1 MKKYKIGIWG
11 QFGDGIHKIADGQ
24 AVRTTIIT
32 NEIKQRY
39 GENKVLIIN
48 TNNWKRHP
56 FRFFFDTIKL
66 NIVCD
71 KIVIF
76 PADNGFKT
84 VVPILNFTNLFL
96 KKELYDVVIGGYLP
110 ALLKIHKKYIRW
122 LCKFKALFVQ
132 TDNLKK
138 DIESFGLNNVQI
150 LSNLKKLT
158 KATIEEA
165 YSRDFHKIKVCTLSR
180 INYEK
185 GIEYAIQG
193 VNLANEMSGNHVSIQ
208 LTVFGTIADNYKKRF
223 NQLLEENSNVEY
235 GGIIDYN
242 KTSILLKD
250 FFCLLFPTFYYG
262 EGFPGNV
269 VDAYFSGLPIIATD
283 WLYNHDVIRDETNGY
298 LIPIKDSQA
307 ICDAL
312 LKLVANR
319 DSYFKIVENNLQEA
333 EKYKPEN
340 VLRTFFAYMD

>member
-110 ALLKIHKKYIRW
+110 ALLKIHKKYIN
-122 LCKFKALFVQ
+122 FKQ
-132 TDNLKK
+132 
-138 DIESFGLNNVQI
+138 
-150 LSNLKKLT
+150 
-158 KATIEEA
+158 
-165 YSRDFHKIKVCTLSR
+165 
-180 INYEK
+180 
-185 GIEYAIQG
+185 
-193 VNLANEMSGNHVSIQ
+193 
-208 LTVFGTIADNYKKRF
+208 
-223 NQLLEENSNVEY
+223 
-235 GGIIDYN
+235 
-242 KTSILLKD
+242 
-250 FFCLLFPTFYYG
+250 
-262 EGFPGNV
+262 
-269 VDAYFSGLPIIATD
+269 
-283 WLYNHDVIRDETNGY
+283 
-298 LIPIKDSQA
+298 
-307 ICDAL
+307 
-312 LKLVANR
+312 
-319 DSYFKIVENNLQEA
+319 
-333 EKYKPEN
+333 
-340 VLRTFFAYMD
+340 